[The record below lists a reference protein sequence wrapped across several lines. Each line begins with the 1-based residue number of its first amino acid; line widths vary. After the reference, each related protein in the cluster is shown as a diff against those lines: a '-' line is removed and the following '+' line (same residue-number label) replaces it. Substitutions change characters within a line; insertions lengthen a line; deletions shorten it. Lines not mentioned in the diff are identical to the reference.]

1 MRKKDE
7 KLLNKMEAERERIER
22 KADNAR
28 EKKSFK
34 EHMNDF
40 KDFCVKDTSRM
51 ILLIAI
57 LVVAYMVLNLWLST
71 KQLAQI
77 DLTEGKI
84 HTITDRSKEVA
95 RSVNSDIVFYLWSIN
110 DNDAVVDIIR
120 QYNRENSRIQFKTV
134 TPEDVELV
142 KKYGFEDGYISVV
155 GVKKEKDNENG
166 EEYKDTK
173 TIYINSGDLYTFDD
187 SFNQV
192 DLTEQKLTNSLVNLN
207 SDKQYHVYFL
217 EGKTEYTTE
226 DGMSKLKEYLEQ
238 EYYLVDVVNVVANP
252 AIPEDCDILAIMG
265 LREDLSAV
273 EAENICQFIE
283 KGGDVIISNDIN
295 PSNQALEMPNF
306 NRVLN
311 EYSISLPNNMLVYE
325 NDPSRLVTESYQ
337 GLVFQG
343 TVATDHEIT
352 RLLAN
357 VKSYP
362 IITAAG
368 AIELDYNTMAEKL
381 VQSAVPIITTTTRG
395 SVSDLINGT
404 TNSEMSTYAVAAAAK
419 KTASNGQES
428 RAVIIGTTG
437 SFSDTSFFDKNYSY
451 LEIPQNATFIMN
463 SFAFVSNQGELNSI
477 RKTSSINKFTVT
489 KKQDFIV
496 RLILAG
502 IPAIVV
508 VVGTVVFLKR
518 RKLK

>member
-1 MRKKDE
+1 MSKKDE
-7 KLLNKMEAERERIER
+7 KLLNKMEAEREKIER
-22 KADNAR
+22 KEENVR

-34 EHMNDF
+34 DRMHDF

-57 LVVAYMVLNLWLST
+57 LVVAYMVLNLWLSN

-95 RSVNSDIVFYLWSIN
+95 RSVDKDIVFYMWSIN
-110 DNDAVVDIIR
+110 DNDAIIDIIR
-120 QYNRENSRIQFKTV
+120 QYNRENSKIQFKTV

-142 KKYGFEDGYISVV
+142 NKYGFEDGYISIV
-155 GVKKEKDNENG
+155 GVRKDENNN
-166 EEYKDTK
+166 DIK
-173 TIYINSGDLYTFDD
+173 TVYVNSGDLYTFDD

-217 EGKTEYTTE
+217 EGKTEYTTT
-226 DGMSKLKEYLEQ
+226 DGVSILKEYLEQ
-238 EYYLVDVVNVVANP
+238 ENYTVNVVNVIADP
-252 AIPEDCDILAIMG
+252 TIPEDCDILVIMG
-265 LREDLSAV
+265 LREDLSAT
-273 EAENICQFIE
+273 ETENICQFIE

-295 PSNQALEMPNF
+295 PTNQVIEMPNF

-311 EYSISLPNNMLVYE
+311 EYSMSLPNNMLVYE
-325 NDPSRLVTESYQ
+325 NDSSKLVTESLQ

-343 TVATDHEIT
+343 TVASDHEIT

-357 VKSYP
+357 AKSYP

-381 VQSAVPIITTTTRG
+381 VQSAVPIITTSTLG
-395 SVSDLINGT
+395 SVSNLINGT
-404 TNSEMSTYAVAAAAK
+404 TNEEKSTYTVAAAAK

-428 RAVIIGTTG
+428 RAVIIGSTG
-437 SFSDTSFFDKNYSY
+437 SFSDTQFFSSGYSY

-463 SFAFVSNQGELNSI
+463 SFAYVSSQGELNSI
-477 RKTSSINKFTVT
+477 RKTSSVNYFTVT
-489 KKQDFIV
+489 KKQDLIV
-496 RLILAG
+496 RLILAI
-502 IPAIVV
+502 IPAIVIV
-508 VVGTVVFLKR
+508 IGVFVFLKR